1 MLVRIGS
8 PGLTAPCRPRVH
20 GLHAAPSSPHT
31 GLMCAGL
38 RPPPP
43 SRAPLRPRS
52 PAPGRCW
59 DRVIPPR
66 YPPHRSLPPLSPCP
80 ALEPSPAPR
89 SQSPHV
95 HSLAHCWPLPT
106 PSGQASPE
114 REVSAVAPHVS
125 RRRLLPAPAHAQG
138 RRLVF
143 EVTAGTLPTGILGAG
158 ASQACGSETT
168 SPLLPE
174 ATDPLS
180 GAGGVQTPALRRLCL
195 SAEAPLGPPA
205 LCLARSHCVPW
216 SSRLLCDA
224 PRGRGRGDGGT
235 AGAQRGLS

>member
-143 EVTAGTLPTGILGAG
+143 EVTAGTLPTGHSWGRSKPSLWVRDHIPPSSRGYRPPLWGRWG
-158 ASQACGSETT
+158 PDPCSQAT
-168 SPLLPE
+168 LP
-174 ATDPLS
+174 
-180 GAGGVQTPALRRLCL
+180 V
-195 SAEAPLGPPA
+195 
-205 LCLARSHCVPW
+205 H
-216 SSRLLCDA
+216 
-224 PRGRGRGDGGT
+224 GGT
-235 AGAQRGLS
+235 PGTPGIVPRAPTLCFSVQPVTV